1 MHLSIRTPHINK
13 EGRVFSWASLFY
25 GTGLGLMLPI
35 FPSFVESIL
44 HNEQYVGYF
53 YSGMAIA
60 MMLAGFVSSYFF
72 KKFARIKVLYFFYFV
87 ASFSTLFFIFAS
99 RFYHL
104 IPLEFLRVFSA
115 MIIIV
120 SLALMVRDFT
130 SSKNL
135 GRTEGVFYFF
145 NNIGWLIGPVTGGF
159 VNKYLG
165 QELVFVLAGGCF
177 MLAMFYIMHHHLI
190 KRHPFL
196 SLPHTQKKRVV
207 TENRFKVYF
216 RNKGRIGAYLVSV
229 SLFMWYSMT
238 AITVPLFILHAGYD
252 SDVTGLVLSFS
263 IIPFLIFEVP
273 VGYYADKYG
282 LKRFIVAGL
291 FITAICSFMIKFSP
305 LFILSVLFIILAH
318 VGSAFIEPL
327 RDVYFFKNTDPKE
340 EDDLYGIF
348 STSNPL
354 ARFIAPAIVST
365 CFILLP
371 FDWVFV
377 VFGMIFTAAGFL
389 ALKIKC

>member
-1 MHLSIRTPHINK
+1 MRFSIRTPHINK

-25 GTGLGLMLPI
+25 STGLGLLLPI
-35 FPSFVESIL
+35 FPNFVESIL

-60 MMLAGFVSSYFF
+60 MVLAGLASSYFF
-72 KKFARIKVLYFFYFV
+72 KKFERIKVLYFFFFV

-99 RFYHL
+99 RYYHL

-115 MIIIV
+115 VIIVV

-130 SSKNL
+130 ASKNL
-135 GRTEGVFYFF
+135 GRTEGVYYFF
-145 NNIGWLIGPVTGGF
+145 SNIGWLIGPVVGGF

-165 QELVFVLAGGCF
+165 QELVFALAGGCF
-177 MLAMFYIMHHHLI
+177 MLAMFYIMHHHII
-190 KRHPFL
+190 KRNPVL
-196 SLPHTQKKRVV
+196 SLPHIQKKRIV

-216 RNKGRIGAYLVSV
+216 RNKGRVGAYFVSIAM
-229 SLFMWYSMT
+229 FMLNSMI
-238 AITVPLFILHAGYD
+238 AITVPLFILHAGYG

-282 LKRFIVAGL
+282 LKKPIAAGFFIIAVS
-291 FITAICSFMIKFSP
+291 SFLIKFSP
-305 LFILSVLFIILAH
+305 LFILSALFITLAH
-318 VGSAFIEPL
+318 VGSSFIEPI
-327 RDVYFFKNTDPKE
+327 RDMYFFKNVDPTE

-348 STSNPL
+348 STSEPL
-354 ARFIAPAIVST
+354 AKFIAPAIIST

-371 FDWVFV
+371 FDWVFA
-377 VFGMIFTAAGFL
+377 VFGVIFTAAGL
-389 ALKIKC
+389 QALKIKC